1 MKKLDKLI
9 LSSFLGPFI
18 LTFLVVVFILL
29 MQHMLKYFDDI
40 IGKGLGFDVIG
51 QLLFYFAIFMTPVAL
66 PLAVLLSSLMTFGS
80 LGEHFELTAVKS
92 AGISLLRAIQ
102 PIFFFVLALTV
113 CAFYINNNLVPK
125 AALEAYSLL
134 WDIKQKKPALD
145 IREGTFYNGIP
156 DISIKVNEKFPDGIT
171 LKDVII
177 YDHRKH
183 DGNKDVTVADSGKM
197 YTILNE
203 RYLKLELF
211 EGYNYTEGTSA
222 GQDLVGKTPGYGTE
236 TLSRSK
242 FAKTQVVFD
251 LSSFQIQRTDKK
263 WFQGNRIMR
272 NMSQLDDDLD
282 SLRDQVMNQRLTQY
296 SAYRTYF
303 THLLRNDSMLLPK
316 ELQAYQ
322 KRRDSL
328 SRLEIEKDMVAVDQP
343 VRLEKPIPSGNP
355 EGNIKR
361 ADTVAETKEITRPG
375 IVREKKRSVDSLK
388 KPEEKKVVNPIR
400 TQKMQQEPTGRVKAA
415 KLEHNKI
422 KQQVSPIP
430 KPKKDVITDSARYA
444 KLDSVL
450 ALPVDKAMYTAALN
464 RARVVKSQINS
475 TTTSLDFYEVDQR
488 VFRIQWHKIL
498 ASSLACIAMFLI
510 GAPLGAIIKKGGL
523 GVPFLVSILF
533 FIIYYLLTI
542 TGEKWAKQGFVS
554 VEIGVWAADAILF
567 GIGFIFLRQ
576 ARIDARLFEA
586 DFYQVV
592 FDKVGRWYERVKAKW
607 FPPHGM
613 KN

>member
-51 QLLFYFAIFMTPVAL
+51 QLLFYFAVFMTPVAL
-66 PLAVLLSSLMTFGS
+66 PLAVLLSSLMTFGA
-80 LGEHFELTAVKS
+80 LGEHFELTAIKS
-92 AGISLLRAIQ
+92 AGISLLRTIQ
-102 PIFFFVLALTV
+102 PIFFFVLVLTV

-134 WDIKQKKPALD
+134 YDIKQKKPALD
-145 IREGTFYNGIP
+145 LREGTFYNGIP
-156 DISIKVNEKFPDGIT
+156 DISIKVNHKFPDNIT

-183 DGNKDVTVADSGKM
+183 DGNKDVTIADSGKM

-211 EGYNYTEGTSA
+211 NGYNYTEGASA
-222 GQDLVGKTPGYGTE
+222 GQDVVGKSVAYGTE
-236 TLSRSK
+236 TISRSK

-251 LSSFQIQRTDKK
+251 LSSFGLIRTEKK

-272 NMSQLDDDLD
+272 NLRELDYDLD
-282 SLRDQVMNQRLTQY
+282 SLNREKMNYQLSHY
-296 SAYRTYF
+296 AAYRNFFNYF
-303 THLLRNDSMLLPK
+303 TRKDSVALPVDLLSYKNMKDSASFNAPFNSSDDPALSVTPAALQSPIIAADSLIDKTMVEHDSTTRVIEPPTLL
-316 ELQAYQ
+316 QQ
-322 KRRDSL
+322 KRAR
-328 SRLEIEKDMVAVDQP
+328 
-343 VRLEKPIPSGNP
+343 NP
-355 EGNIKR
+355 ERVKQVEQQKEESKR
-361 ADTVAETKEITRPG
+361 LALAQQ
-375 IVREKKRSVDSLK
+375 KKRIL
-388 KPEEKKVVNPIR
+388 
-400 TQKMQQEPTGRVKAA
+400 
-415 KLEHNKI
+415 
-422 KQQVSPIP
+422 
-430 KPKKDVITDSARYA
+430 TDSARLA
-444 KLDSVL
+444 KVDSIMSLSVE
-450 ALPVDKAMYTAALN
+450 KSGYTSAVN
-464 RARVVKSQINS
+464 KARVVKSQLAGSIS
-475 TTTSLDFYEVDQR
+475 TLEFYTVDER

-533 FIIYYLLTI
+533 FIVYYLLTM
-542 TGEKWAKQGFVS
+542 TGEKWAKQGIVS
-554 VEIGVWAADAILF
+554 VEVGVWAADVILLF
-567 GIGFIFLRQ
+567 IGLIFLRQ

-586 DFYQVV
+586 DFYNVV
-592 FDKVGRWYERVKAKW
+592 FDKVSRWLEQFRLRGKGK
-607 FPPHGM
+607 
-613 KN
+613 